1 MNNGNAIMAVWHGI
15 RGSNVII
22 DSPATL
28 SAILA

>member
-1 MNNGNAIMAVWHGI
+1 VNNDNAIMRQNL